1 VGIEIERKFLVSN
14 DEWRES
20 SHPDPYSQ
28 GYLISDQTRTVR
40 VRRAGDK
47 AYLTIKGKSEGMSRV
62 EFEYEIPL
70 EDAFDLFKLCQND
83 LVEKKR
89 SKILWAGKEWEVDEF
104 EGKNKGLILAEL
116 ELESEDESFDLP
128 PWIGKEVTGDPR
140 YYNSYLSAHPFSEW
154 R

>member
-1 VGIEIERKFLVSN
+1 
-14 DEWRES
+14 
-20 SHPDPYSQ
+20 
-28 GYLISDQTRTVR
+28 
-40 VRRAGDK
+40 
-47 AYLTIKGKSEGMSRV
+47 MSRV